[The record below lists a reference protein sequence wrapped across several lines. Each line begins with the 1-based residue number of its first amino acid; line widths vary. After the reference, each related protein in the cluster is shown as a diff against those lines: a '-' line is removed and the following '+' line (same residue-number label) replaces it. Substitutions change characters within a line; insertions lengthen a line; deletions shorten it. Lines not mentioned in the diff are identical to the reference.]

1 MVNGERTMVR
11 HWPVRCSLVAVHN
24 SQYTKRMTDQ
34 EKEVI
39 EGRVKNALN
48 QIRPYLQQDGG
59 DVEYVDM
66 TNEGVVMV
74 RLKGHCGTCPHAL
87 QTLKQ
92 GIETAVKKVIP
103 EVKSV
108 ERI

>member
-1 MVNGERTMVR
+1 
-11 HWPVRCSLVAVHN
+11 
-24 SQYTKRMTDQ
+24 MTDEQ
-34 EKEVI
+34 KATIEKKVL
-39 EGRVKNALN
+39 NALS

-66 TNEGVVMV
+66 TAEGVVIV
-74 RLKGHCGTCPHAL
+74 RLKGHCGSCPHAM

-92 GIETAVKKVIP
+92 GIEQAIKKAIP

>member
-1 MVNGERTMVR
+1 
-11 HWPVRCSLVAVHN
+11 
-24 SQYTKRMTDQ
+24 MTDEQ
-34 EKEVI
+34 KKNI
-39 EGRVKNALN
+39 EQKVLKALE

-74 RLKGHCGTCPHAL
+74 RLQGHCGSCPHAM

-92 GIETAVKKVIP
+92 GIETAIKKVIP

-108 ERI
+108 ERV

>member
-1 MVNGERTMVR
+1 
-11 HWPVRCSLVAVHN
+11 
-24 SQYTKRMTDQ
+24 MTDEQ
-34 EKEVI
+34 KATIEKKVL
-39 EGRVKNALN
+39 NALN

-74 RLKGHCGTCPHAL
+74 RLQGHCGTCPHAM

-92 GIETAVKKVIP
+92 GIESAIKKVIP

-108 ERI
+108 ERV

>member
-1 MVNGERTMVR
+1 
-11 HWPVRCSLVAVHN
+11 
-24 SQYTKRMTDQ
+24 MTAE
-34 EKEVI
+34 EKEIVVRKVQN
-39 EGRVKNALN
+39 GLQ

-74 RLKGHCGTCPHAL
+74 HLKGHCGSCPHAM

-92 GIETAVKKVIP
+92 GIESALKKAIP

-108 ERI
+108 ERV

>member
-1 MVNGERTMVR
+1 
-11 HWPVRCSLVAVHN
+11 
-24 SQYTKRMTDQ
+24 MTDQ
-34 EKEVI
+34 EKATLEVK
-39 EGRVKNALN
+39 VKNALQ

-66 TNEGVVMV
+66 TNEGVVIV
-74 RLKGHCGTCPHAL
+74 RLKGHCGSCPHAL

-92 GIETAVKKVIP
+92 GIEAAIKRVIP

>member
-1 MVNGERTMVR
+1 
-11 HWPVRCSLVAVHN
+11 
-24 SQYTKRMTDQ
+24 MTDEQ
-34 EKEVI
+34 KATIEKKVL
-39 EGRVKNALN
+39 NALS

-74 RLKGHCGTCPHAL
+74 RLQGHCGSCPHAM

-92 GIETAVKKVIP
+92 GIESAIKKVIP

-108 ERI
+108 ERV

>member
-1 MVNGERTMVR
+1 
-11 HWPVRCSLVAVHN
+11 
-24 SQYTKRMTDQ
+24 MTEQ
-34 EKEVI
+34 EKSTVEV
-39 EGRVKNALN
+39 RVKNALA

-74 RLKGHCGTCPHAL
+74 RLQGHCGSCPHAL
-87 QTLKQ
+87 MTLKQ
-92 GIETAVKKVIP
+92 GIESSIKEVIP

-108 ERI
+108 ERVL

>member
-1 MVNGERTMVR
+1 
-11 HWPVRCSLVAVHN
+11 
-24 SQYTKRMTDQ
+24 MTDQ
-34 EKEVI
+34 EKSVI
-39 EGRVKNALN
+39 EVRVKNALN

-74 RLKGHCGTCPHAL
+74 RLTGHCGACPHAM

-92 GIETAVKKVIP
+92 GIETSLKRVIP

-108 ERI
+108 EKI

>member
-1 MVNGERTMVR
+1 
-11 HWPVRCSLVAVHN
+11 
-24 SQYTKRMTDQ
+24 MTDQ
-34 EKEVI
+34 EKLIVE
-39 EGRVKNALN
+39 EKVKNALQ

-74 RLKGHCGTCPHAL
+74 RLQGHCGSCPHAMM
-87 QTLKQ
+87 TLKQ
-92 GIETAVKKVIP
+92 GIEQAVKSAIP

-108 ERI
+108 ERV

>member
-1 MVNGERTMVR
+1 
-11 HWPVRCSLVAVHN
+11 
-24 SQYTKRMTDQ
+24 MTDQ
-34 EKEVI
+34 EKSVVEV
-39 EGRVKNALN
+39 RVQNALN

-74 RLKGHCGTCPHAL
+74 RLTGHCGSCPHAM

-92 GIETAVKKVIP
+92 GIETAVKRVIP

-108 ERI
+108 EKI

>member
-1 MVNGERTMVR
+1 
-11 HWPVRCSLVAVHN
+11 
-24 SQYTKRMTDQ
+24 MTDQ
-34 EKEVI
+34 ERPLVEA
-39 EGRVKNALN
+39 RVKNALE

-59 DVEYVDM
+59 DVEYVDI

-74 RLKGHCGTCPHAL
+74 RLQGHCGSCPHAR

-92 GIETAVKKVIP
+92 GIESAIKRVIP

-108 ERI
+108 ERV

>member
-1 MVNGERTMVR
+1 
-11 HWPVRCSLVAVHN
+11 
-24 SQYTKRMTDQ
+24 MTDQ
-34 EKEVI
+34 EKTAVEAK
-39 EGRVKNALN
+39 VKNAIQ

-74 RLKGHCGTCPHAL
+74 RLQGHCGSCPHAMM
-87 QTLKQ
+87 TLKQ
-92 GIETAVKKVIP
+92 GIETSIKEVIP

-108 ERI
+108 ERVL

>member
-1 MVNGERTMVR
+1 
-11 HWPVRCSLVAVHN
+11 
-24 SQYTKRMTDQ
+24 MTDQ
-34 EKEVI
+34 EKTTI
-39 EGRVKNALN
+39 EKKVQNALE

-59 DVEYVDM
+59 DVEYVDL

-92 GIETAVKKVIP
+92 GIETAVKRAIP

-108 ERI
+108 ERV

>member
-1 MVNGERTMVR
+1 
-11 HWPVRCSLVAVHN
+11 
-24 SQYTKRMTDQ
+24 MTDQ
-34 EKEVI
+34 EKIVI
-39 EGRVKNALN
+39 EERVKNALE

-59 DVEYVDM
+59 DVEYIDM

-74 RLKGHCGTCPHAL
+74 RLQGHCGTCPHAM

-92 GIETAVKKVIP
+92 GIETAIKKVIP

-108 ERI
+108 ERV

>member
-1 MVNGERTMVR
+1 
-11 HWPVRCSLVAVHN
+11 
-24 SQYTKRMTDQ
+24 
-34 EKEVI
+34 
-39 EGRVKNALN
+39 VKNALN

-74 RLKGHCGTCPHAL
+74 RLTGHCGSCPHAM

-92 GIETAVKKVIP
+92 GIETSLKRVIP

-108 ERI
+108 EKI

>member
-1 MVNGERTMVR
+1 
-11 HWPVRCSLVAVHN
+11 
-24 SQYTKRMTDQ
+24 MTDQ
-34 EKEVI
+34 EKSVVEL
-39 EGRVKNALN
+39 RVKNALS

-74 RLKGHCGTCPHAL
+74 RLTGHCGSCPHAM

-92 GIETAVKKVIP
+92 GIETAIKRVIP

-108 ERI
+108 EKI

>member
-1 MVNGERTMVR
+1 
-11 HWPVRCSLVAVHN
+11 
-24 SQYTKRMTDQ
+24 MTDEQ
-34 EKEVI
+34 KATIEKKVL
-39 EGRVKNALN
+39 NALS

-74 RLKGHCGTCPHAL
+74 RLQGHCGSCPHAM

-92 GIETAVKKVIP
+92 GIESAIKKVIP

-108 ERI
+108 

>member
-1 MVNGERTMVR
+1 
-11 HWPVRCSLVAVHN
+11 
-24 SQYTKRMTDQ
+24 MTDQ
-34 EKEVI
+34 EKSVI
-39 EGRVKNALN
+39 EVRVQNALS

-66 TNEGVVMV
+66 TAEGVVMV
-74 RLKGHCGTCPHAL
+74 RLTGHCGSCPHAL

-92 GIETAVKKVIP
+92 GIETAIKRVIP

>member
-1 MVNGERTMVR
+1 
-11 HWPVRCSLVAVHN
+11 
-24 SQYTKRMTDQ
+24 MTDQ
-34 EKEVI
+34 EKSVI
-39 EGRVKNALN
+39 EVRVQNALS
-48 QIRPYLQQDGG
+48 QIRSYLQQDGG

-74 RLKGHCGTCPHAL
+74 RLTGHCGSCPHAL

-92 GIETAVKKVIP
+92 GIETAIKRVIP

>member
-1 MVNGERTMVR
+1 
-11 HWPVRCSLVAVHN
+11 
-24 SQYTKRMTDQ
+24 MTDQ
-34 EKEVI
+34 EKAVVEVK
-39 EGRVKNALN
+39 VKNALD

-66 TNEGVVMV
+66 TAEGVVMV
-74 RLKGHCGTCPHAL
+74 HLQGHCGSCPHAM

-92 GIETAVKKVIP
+92 GIEQAIKKVIP

-108 ERI
+108 EKI

>member
-1 MVNGERTMVR
+1 
-11 HWPVRCSLVAVHN
+11 
-24 SQYTKRMTDQ
+24 MTDQ
-34 EKEVI
+34 EKTVVEDK
-39 EGRVKNALN
+39 VKRALE

-74 RLKGHCGTCPHAL
+74 RLQGHCGTCPHAIA
-87 QTLKQ
+87 TLKQ
-92 GIETAVKKVIP
+92 GIETAVKRVIP

-108 ERI
+108 ERV